1 MVQHSCSSWFPPP
14 HERRWLVWV
23 VVSVLLVVVD
33 LRVAATT
40 TTTTTTTIQDS
51 TLGTHTT
58 ATTSSSSLSRGTTVP
73 VTNELPQRQQ
83 RPLERQL
90 ETQNDEFV
98 AGQGSVFQPCRT
110 TTRQVLL
117 SLDPNFGGV
126 IVPSTHDAR
135 RLQHPLPPNNHNHHK
150 ALSWQRHPLRMGLRG
165 GGGQQDNDDMT
176 QQDATTSTLS
186 SSVSPQA
193 VAQARA
199 VQDILARRL
208 EHVHKGHRGKRVAAW
223 MQRQNKHKQPSVVSA
238 HGVAVPQPSVDD
250 TEQVESP
257 PTTHSP
263 NKKSND
269 PFPANRGQLHLEDL
283 PFSSNFTQQFH
294 KERQTG
300 SLQPPSV
307 WQLAC
312 RAVTL
317 TWRFFPAWS
326 TVGLAYWCPPF
337 RRQCWYP
344 WVTQCLAHSGAAFI
358 KWGQWTSTRNDMFPD
373 VFCQALSQLHNE
385 APAHD
390 WKRSQSELEQ
400 ALQLAPNTL
409 PLVFD
414 VVDPQPLASGSI
426 AQVHRAVLNQEW
438 VALKIRHPRVAE
450 LLQLDFCLMAV
461 TATWVDRLVP
471 GLRWLRLRESVDQ
484 FSSTMAAQADLH
496 VEAHHLE
503 LLNTNFAAWPQVNF
517 PHPIFASDAVIIET
531 FEAGRIVT
539 SVLKEYQ
546 VQAQQL
552 QQRATAHH
560 KRQRPRFWPWSRRPT
575 IVQVDDHHPDD
586 PDAYTVQEPND
597 STPEWTAAMAHAA
610 AHVQGHELVPLEVAR
625 FIVTTGVGIYLKMLL
640 VHNLMHA
647 DLHPGTY
654 KETQS
659 ISTTVDACLSLCVV
673 TLLLL
678 LFFMIIRQHHVGFV
692 SSQSP
697 NQQGVEQ
704 NGRGRRGSTSSETT
718 TTHQEWHDGNL
729 GRCRNGGPIDGR
741 RRFRLYWTL
750 VVFGIGKWS
759 RSGTVCPLV
768 FPRKSPRDFSRRP
781 TSLYRRHATP
791 LSTHLSGIWY
801 QCRCRRSPS
810 RSVGYVCVCVT
821 IAGDSCVWSF
831 SRRPLFGS
839 LRLRSRFSFS
849 LSPGLIRKYQI
860 RIDANYAT
868 LVVNVLCIE
877 SLARQT
883 FPTYNVL
890 DAARP
895 LLESYRRLCY
905 THTGVPKPNARRS
918 RWVQLWLSVMYWKKA
933 LWDRHFFRTE
943 AARRRRKLEGFWDNG
958 PELTQKLV
966 GNVQV
971 FQFPALCFR
980 LEPTSCSDRGLCS
993 CSKIALGVD
1002 RVIESGIQPG
1012 CVRFVFSIY
1021 SRNPI
1026 IPKDT

>member
-1 MVQHSCSSWFPPP
+1 MVQHTIQRCSRFPPP
-14 HERRWLVWV
+14 QGRRWLVWV

-40 TTTTTTTIQDS
+40 TTTTTTLLDS
-51 TLGTHTT
+51 NRGTQTTAATTT
-58 ATTSSSSLSRGTTVP
+58 ATFRGTTLP
-73 VTNELPQRQQ
+73 VTNEPPSQQ

-165 GGGQQDNDDMT
+165 GQQDNGMT
-176 QQDATTSTLS
+176 QEDATTTTKSVS

-208 EHVHKGHRGKRVAAW
+208 EHVQKGHRGKRVAAW
-223 MQRQNKHKQPSVVSA
+223 MQRRQHQQPSVVSA
-238 HGVAVPQPSVDD
+238 HGVAVPQPNNK
-250 TEQVESP
+250 VESP

-269 PFPANRGQLHLEDL
+269 PFPANRDQLHLEDL

-294 KERQTG
+294 RERQTA
-300 SLQPPSV
+300 SLKPPSV
-307 WQLAC
+307 WQLAG

-414 VVDPQPLASGSI
+414 VIDPQPLASGSI

-450 LLQLDFCLMAV
+450 LLQLDFCLMAM

-471 GLRWLRLRESVDQ
+471 GLRWLCLRESVDQ

-552 QQRATAHH
+552 HQRATAHP
-560 KRQRPRFWPWSRRPT
+560 KRRQQRSWPWSRRPT

-597 STPEWTAAMAHAA
+597 PTSTTPEWTAAMAHAA

-640 VHNLMHA
+640 VDNLMHA

-678 LFFMIIRQHHVGFV
+678 LFFMIIREHHVGFV

-697 NQQGVEQ
+697 TQQGVE
-704 NGRGRRGSTSSETT
+704 
-718 TTHQEWHDGNL
+718 
-729 GRCRNGGPIDGR
+729 
-741 RRFRLYWTL
+741 
-750 VVFGIGKWS
+750 
-759 RSGTVCPLV
+759 
-768 FPRKSPRDFSRRP
+768 
-781 TSLYRRHATP
+781 
-791 LSTHLSGIWY
+791 
-801 QCRCRRSPS
+801 
-810 RSVGYVCVCVT
+810 
-821 IAGDSCVWSF
+821 
-831 SRRPLFGS
+831 
-839 LRLRSRFSFS
+839 
-849 LSPGLIRKYQI
+849 
-860 RIDANYAT
+860 
-868 LVVNVLCIE
+868 
-877 SLARQT
+877 
-883 FPTYNVL
+883 
-890 DAARP
+890 
-895 LLESYRRLCY
+895 
-905 THTGVPKPNARRS
+905 
-918 RWVQLWLSVMYWKKA
+918 
-933 LWDRHFFRTE
+933 
-943 AARRRRKLEGFWDNG
+943 
-958 PELTQKLV
+958 
-966 GNVQV
+966 
-971 FQFPALCFR
+971 
-980 LEPTSCSDRGLCS
+980 
-993 CSKIALGVD
+993 
-1002 RVIESGIQPG
+1002 
-1012 CVRFVFSIY
+1012 
-1021 SRNPI
+1021 
-1026 IPKDT
+1026 